1 MTYLWSCP
9 VLTDHHKPL
18 DMDMDMCMEMDTVVD
33 MGNSMG
39 VETSVYN
46 KRKEEIAENW
56 DNDTVNISQIFPL
69 EI

>member
-1 MTYLWSCP
+1 
-9 VLTDHHKPL
+9 
-18 DMDMDMCMEMDTVVD
+18 MDMCMEMDTVVD